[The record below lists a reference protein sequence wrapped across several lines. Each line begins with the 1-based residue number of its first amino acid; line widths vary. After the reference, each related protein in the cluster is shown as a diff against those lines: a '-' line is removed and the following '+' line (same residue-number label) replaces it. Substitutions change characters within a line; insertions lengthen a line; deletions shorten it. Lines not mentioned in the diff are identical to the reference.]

1 VALWIVATPI
11 GTVADLSPRAREV
24 LGHVTCIAAED
35 TRTTRSLLQL
45 AGVTWLEGRAPQLVA
60 LHAHNEDTAS
70 AALAERAR
78 SEDVALV
85 SDAGTP
91 GISDPGRALVEAA
104 HRVGARVISVP
115 GPSALAAAL
124 AASGFPAAP
133 SSFLG
138 FPPRKG
144 RASWAAATVA
154 RPETLVLYEAGNR
167 TADLLAAL
175 AAVAPERE
183 AAMCREI
190 SKKFEEI
197 LRRPLAELAAEVGAR
212 EEVRGEVVVVLG
224 PGAVTA
230 APSDEAAPLAAGAG
244 VKDAAAALAERWNV
258 PRRDVYEGLLALER
272 TLRRG

>member
-24 LGHVTCIAAED
+24 LGHVACIAAED

-60 LHAHNEDTAS
+60 LHAHNEDVAS

-78 SEDVALV
+78 TEDVALV

-104 HRVGARVISVP
+104 HRAGARVLSVP

-133 SSFLG
+133 STFLG

-144 RASWAAATVA
+144 RAAWASGAVA

-197 LRRPLAELAAEVGAR
+197 RRGTLAALAHDLGER
-212 EEVRGEVVVVLG
+212 EEVRGEVVIVLG
-224 PGAVTA
+224 PGAVQ
-230 APSDEAAPLAAGAG
+230 PSSIGAGEPLASGAG
-244 VKDAAAALAERWNV
+244 VKDAAAALAERWGV

-272 TLRRG
+272 ALRR